1 MVQEVCDPV
10 SIVIFGASGDLT
22 KRKLIPALYNLYL
35 KKRLADTF
43 QIVGVSRT
51 VYTDDEF
58 CAEVKEGVQ
67 TFSKDTYSDEE
78 WGKFAERICY
88 LPGDANKKQDYQDLD
103 DFLKKNES
111 TSSNRLYYL
120 STAPSLFEPILRN
133 LSALGMAD
141 EDDGWRRVVVEK
153 PFGYDLKTAR
163 ELNGIVNSVF
173 HERQVYRID
182 HYLGK
187 ETAQNILFFRFANTV
202 FEPLW
207 NRNYIENVQIT
218 VAESVDVGHRA
229 DYYDKSGILRDMFQN
244 HLMQLLSLTAMEPPI
259 SLNADDLRN
268 EKVRVINAV
277 RDIKLFDTV
286 RGQYDGYINAEGVA
300 ENSQTATYAALKL
313 YIDNWRWQGVPFYL
327 RSGKALRRKTSE
339 IVVQFRRPPLE
350 LFETSPGKYSI
361 PNTISLCIQPDEGVH
376 LGVEAKMP
384 DTREGRVVEL
394 EFHYDGAFGAGA
406 IPEAYERLI
415 LDALLGDAALFARND
430 EIEASWKIIDSILE
444 GWAGDHSPP
453 LTHYQSNT
461 WGPVEAEIL
470 LDLDGNRW
478 YLGCEHCDD

>member
-1 MVQEVCDPV
+1 
-10 SIVIFGASGDLT
+10 
-22 KRKLIPALYNLYL
+22 
-35 KKRLADTF
+35 
-43 QIVGVSRT
+43 
-51 VYTDDEF
+51 
-58 CAEVKEGVQ
+58 
-67 TFSKDTYSDEE
+67 
-78 WGKFAERICY
+78 
-88 LPGDANKKQDYQDLD
+88 
-103 DFLKKNES
+103 
-111 TSSNRLYYL
+111 
-120 STAPSLFEPILRN
+120 
-133 LSALGMAD
+133 MAD
-141 EDDGWRRVVVEK
+141 EDAGWRRVVVEK

-173 HERQVYRID
+173 HEKQVYRID

-187 ETAQNILFFRFANTV
+187 ETAQNILFFRFGNTV

-229 DYYDKSGILRDMFQN
+229 DYYDKSGVLRDMFQN
-244 HLMQLLSLTAMEPPI
+244 HLMQLLSLTAMESPI

-268 EKVRVINAV
+268 EKVRVIHAV

-286 RGQYDGYINAEGVA
+286 RGQYDGYKDAEGVA
-300 ENSQTATYAALKL
+300 EDSNTATYAALKL

-394 EFHYDGAFGAGA
+394 EFHYDDTFGAGA

-461 WGPVEAEIL
+461 WGPVEAEGL